1 MLHSLWRVLLKW
13 LLLHLVLVFDRFRRF
28 CNGELALEH
37 LENSN
42 IVVGSPEKKDSEAPA
57 FRNCLK

>member
-1 MLHSLWRVLLKW
+1 MLHSLRRVLLKW
-13 LLLHLVLVFDRFRRF
+13 LLLHLVLIFIGVRGF

-37 LENSN
+37 FENSN